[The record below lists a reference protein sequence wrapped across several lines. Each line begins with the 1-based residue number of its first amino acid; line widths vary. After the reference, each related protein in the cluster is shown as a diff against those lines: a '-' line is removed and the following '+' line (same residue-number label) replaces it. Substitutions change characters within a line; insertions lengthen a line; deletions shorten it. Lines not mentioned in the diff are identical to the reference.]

1 MNKPG
6 LLAVLSVI
14 APLCAAAPQEPAPPA
29 PPPDCGGAD
38 DTWRASGALP
48 ARASVAPAP
57 HLGSVA
63 PANRVLSH
71 TETPSMRAM
80 RAAREKEAARE
91 GGRAPEAQSQS
102 GTPCV
107 PKTGPQDGKQ
117 R

>member
-14 APLCAAAPQEPAPPA
+14 APLCAAARQEPAPPA

-57 HLGSVA
+57 QLGSVA

-80 RAAREKEAARE
+80 RAAREKEAARD
-91 GGRAPEAQSQS
+91 GGRAPDMPPES
-102 GTPCV
+102 GTACA
-107 PKTGPQDGKQ
+107 PKGGQQDGKQ